1 MKLIFSKSCHP
12 DSFQFAKAYHL
23 LRHSLNILIFMI
35 SEDVTL
41 PKSASVIHLKLLSKD
56 FLHKCK
62 SSNELSFRN
71 KFSVPIF
78 ETTEEPEESV

>member
-1 MKLIFSKSCHP
+1 
-12 DSFQFAKAYHL
+12 
-23 LRHSLNILIFMI
+23 MI

-62 SSNELSFRN
+62 SSTELSFRN